1 MFLFFFQGDVKPAMM
16 AISNLATRDL
26 DPTTDD
32 EVRGLYEFNQF
43 STLCLVFFK
52 TSFPMFPCLIFSPF
66 CTGSFLQYVGGL
78 SSVVYAILLSV
89 SHLNFIMFFSCIG
102 SINKQNLLTI
112 RLGSDCSVNEPS
124 ELKVTIVLYPIIG
137 YYIFLF
143 KDHVIKSAAGHFALK
158 RLINQDKERLQSG
171 NKGEV

>member
-16 AISNLATRDL
+16 AISNLATRGL

-78 SSVVYAILLSV
+78 SSVVYAILLLSV

-137 YYIFLF
+137 YYIFFIQGSCYKECCWTFCF
-143 KDHVIKSAAGHFALK
+143 KETYKPRQGKTTVWQQ
-158 RLINQDKERLQSG
+158 R
-171 NKGEV
+171 